1 MNAKRATT
9 GQKIYDA
16 FRRVLVEKS
25 YADINV
31 QDILNASGIAR
42 STFYAH
48 YKTKDDLL
56 HSICSDI
63 FEHVFSHSLQEEK
76 SHDFSKASIFEYKHF
91 ITHIFYHLHD
101 EKDLI
106 AAIFSSESGSV
117 FAEYLRTALRP
128 LAEICVKSEFVPRKK
143 VPEEVQ
149 IRAAVENFI
158 VVVRY
163 WLDTSFAPSPEIL
176 TEIFIALNA

>member
-1 MNAKRATT
+1 MAAKIRIFSVTAN
-9 GQKIYDA
+9 
-16 FRRVLVEKS
+16 F
-25 YADINV
+25 
-31 QDILNASGIAR
+31 
-42 STFYAH
+42 
-48 YKTKDDLL
+48 
-56 HSICSDI
+56 IC
-63 FEHVFSHSLQEEK
+63 
-76 SHDFSKASIFEYKHF
+76 HDFSKASIFEYKHF

-106 AAIFSSESGSV
+106 AAIFSSESGNV